1 MLKLCL
7 RQLFVFVFA
16 GLVAISC
23 DDSSTGPT
31 EEHIDAEGM
40 ILESNETEMYRE
52 FEGEVVTNNLTMAI
66 GTTIDLS
73 VHFLDHDGNE
83 IEHEDEEHS
92 DEEGEEDELSFQISD
107 SSVISAVAE
116 EHEEGDG
123 DDDGDE
129 EHHELGFELTGLSL
143 GTTTFTVSL
152 MHDGHA
158 DYTSLPITVTITE

>member
-1 MLKLCL
+1 MLKLSL
-7 RQLFVFVFA
+7 RQLFVFIFA

-52 FEGEVVTNNLTMAI
+52 FEGGVVTNNLTMAV

-92 DEEGEEDELSFQISD
+92 DEEDEEGELSFQISD
-107 SSVISAVAE
+107 SSVISAIA
-116 EHEEGDG
+116 
-123 DDDGDE
+123 E
-129 EHHELGFELTGLSL
+129 EHHELGFELTGLSVE
-143 GTTTFTVSL
+143 TTTFTVSL

>member
-1 MLKLCL
+1 MLKLSL
-7 RQLFVFVFA
+7 RQLFVFIFA

-23 DDSSTGPT
+23 DDSSTGPA

-129 EHHELGFELTGLSL
+129 EHHELGFELTGLSV

>member
-1 MLKLCL
+1 MLKINFK
-7 RQLFVFVFA
+7 QLITFISVGLIAVSCSDDHSA
-16 GLVAISC
+16 G
-23 DDSSTGPT
+23 P

-52 FEGEVVTNNLTMAI
+52 FEGEVTTNNLTMAV

-83 IEHEDEEHS
+83 IEHEDEEHG

-107 SSVISAVAE
+107 ASVISAASE
-116 EHEEGDG
+116 EHEDG
-123 DDDGDE
+123 DGDE
-129 EHHELGFELTGLSL
+129 EHHELGFELTGLSV

-152 MHDGHA
+152 MHEGHA

>member
-1 MLKLCL
+1 MLKLRL
-7 RQLFVFVFA
+7 RELFIFIFV
-16 GLVAISC
+16 GLIAISC
-23 DDSSTGPT
+23 DNSSTGPS
-31 EEHIDAEGM
+31 EEHVNAEGM

-52 FEGEVVTNNLTMAI
+52 FQGGIVTNNLTLPV
-66 GTTIDLS
+66 GSTIDLS

-123 DDDGDE
+123 GDDGDE
-129 EHHELGFELTGLSL
+129 EHHELGFELTGLSV
-143 GTTTFTVSL
+143 GTTTFTISL

-158 DYTSLPITVTITE
+158 DYTSLEITVTVTE

>member
-1 MLKLCL
+1 
-7 RQLFVFVFA
+7 
-16 GLVAISC
+16 
-23 DDSSTGPT
+23 
-31 EEHIDAEGM
+31 M

-52 FEGEVVTNNLTMAI
+52 FEGEVTTNNLTMAV

-83 IEHEDEEHS
+83 IEHEDEEHG

-107 SSVISAVAE
+107 SSVISAIAE

-129 EHHELGFELTGLSL
+129 EHHELGFELTGLSV